1 MQNQGLN
8 VQDGSG
14 AGFRVGVRGKLM
26 LSIAVVLAGTLVAAS
41 VAVVGYG
48 NVRDTIDAIVGRAV
62 PSMKEGMSVA
72 YQTERLV
79 ALAPALTSAADD
91 AARSAV
97 ASRVHDI
104 KDEFAARLDQLRKTD
119 TDGNLLNGIEE
130 TAKALFANLV
140 ELDAAAA
147 QRIVQNGRIAEQVP
161 AILDADTKIQ
171 RFTSPWRTVIASEE
185 EQARQT
191 VLDPDASP
199 EDMRAA
205 AAAMVENAR
214 RMQPVRT
221 LMDEASNLRN
231 LLLEAGSTTD
241 GDRLNVIE
249 ARLTQ
254 SMMSVNNLLPQ
265 LPEPLK
271 DAVTPAMTVIAGI
284 AAGDTGAVET
294 RRRILGLRE
303 RSRVLVESNHALS
316 ARMTASI
323 GELVQAQER
332 GIAATT
338 ADTTR
343 MLDTSRLM
351 QIAVS
356 LASIVASILV
366 VWLYVGRNLMRRLMA
381 LKSDMHRIATGDLA
395 ADVSVSGR
403 DEIAEMGAALRVF
416 RDTAREVE
424 AARAQAEAER
434 TRAAAERRQAMLS
447 LADQFESGVKAVM
460 QSVSAAATQMHQT
473 ASGMVQTAEHASTQA
488 GGAARAAES
497 ASANV
502 DGAASAA
509 HQLSASINEIAKQV
523 TESAMIAGQATNDAA
538 RTDSTMRSLSETAGR
553 IGEVLDLINSIAGQT
568 NLLALNA
575 TIEAARAGEAGK
587 GFAVVASEVKQLAT
601 QTARATEQI
610 ASQIG
615 AMQTATGEAASAIRA
630 IGSTIA
636 RLNEISTTIAAAV
649 EEQGVATADIAR
661 NVQQAA
667 GGTAA
672 ASENIGLVRTAAG
685 QTGQSAQEVLS
696 AAGQVSEK
704 AGHLLQQI
712 DRFLTQ
718 VRAA

>member
-1 MQNQGLN
+1 
-8 VQDGSG
+8 
-14 AGFRVGVRGKLM
+14 M
-26 LSIAVVLAGTLVAAS
+26 LSIGVVLSGTLGAAS
-41 VAVVGYG
+41 VALVGYG
-48 NVRDTIDAIVGRAV
+48 NVRDTIDAIVGQAV

-79 ALAPALTSAADD
+79 ALAPALTSAGD
-91 AARSAV
+91 AAARDAVSA
-97 ASRVHDI
+97 RVQAV
-104 KDEFAARLDQLRKTD
+104 KEEFSARLDQLRKTD
-119 TDGNLLNGIEE
+119 TDRDLLNGIED
-130 TAKALFANLV
+130 TAKALFANLA
-140 ELDAAAA
+140 ELDGAAA
-147 QRIVQNGRIAEQVP
+147 QRIAQNGRIAEQVP

-171 RFTSPWRTVIASEE
+171 RFTSPWKTVIASEE
-185 EQARQT
+185 GQARQT
-191 VLDPDASP
+191 VLDPDTTP

-205 AAAMVENAR
+205 ASTMVDAGL
-214 RMQPVRT
+214 RMQPIRT
-221 LMDEASNLRN
+221 LTDEASNARN
-231 LLLEAGSTTD
+231 LLLEAGTTTD

-249 ARLTQ
+249 ARLSQ
-254 SMMSVNNLLPQ
+254 SIAVINSVLPQ
-265 LPEPLK
+265 LPEKLTE
-271 DAVTPAMTVIAGI
+271 ALTPAVKEMAGI
-284 AAGDTGAVET
+284 ASGDTGAVET
-294 RRRILGLRE
+294 RRRVLDLRE
-303 RSRVLVESNHALS
+303 RSRALVESNHALS
-316 ARMTASI
+316 ARMTSAI
-323 GELVQAQER
+323 GELVQGQER

-343 MLDTSRLM
+343 MLDTSRLT
-351 QIAVS
+351 QIAVC
-356 LASIVASILV
+356 LVSIIVSILV

-381 LKSDMHRIATGDLA
+381 LKTDMRRIASGDLA
-395 ADVSVSGR
+395 AEVTLDGR

-434 TRAAAERRQAMLS
+434 TRAAAERREAMLS
-447 LADQFESGVKAVM
+447 LADQFENGVKMVVET
-460 QSVSAAATQMHQT
+460 VSAAATQMHQT
-473 ASGMVQTAEHASTQA
+473 ASSMVATAEHASTQA
-488 GGAARAAES
+488 AGAATAAES

-523 TESAMIAGQATNDAA
+523 TESAVIAGQASNDAA
-538 RTDSTMRSLSETAGR
+538 RTDATMRSLSETAGR

-610 ASQIG
+610 AGQIG
-615 AMQTATGEAASAIRA
+615 AMQSATGEAASAIRA
-630 IGSTIA
+630 IASTIA

-672 ASENIGLVRTAAG
+672 ASENIGLVRSAAG
-685 QTGQSAQEVLS
+685 QTGQSAQEVLT

-704 AGHLLQQI
+704 TGHLLQQI

>member
-8 VQDGSG
+8 AQDATG
-14 AGFRVGVRGKLM
+14 AGLRVGVRGKLM
-26 LSIAVVLAGTLVAAS
+26 LSIGVVLSGTLVAAS
-41 VAVVGYG
+41 VALVGYG

-79 ALAPALTSAADD
+79 ALAPALTSAGD
-91 AARSAV
+91 AAARDAV
-97 ASRVHDI
+97 SSRVREV
-104 KDEFAARLDQLRKTD
+104 KEEFTARLDQLRKTD
-119 TDGNLLNGIEE
+119 TDRDLLNGIED
-130 TAKALFANLV
+130 TAKALFANLA
-140 ELDAAAA
+140 ELDGAAA
-147 QRIVQNGRIAEQVP
+147 QRIAQNGRIAEQVP

-171 RFTSPWRTVIASEE
+171 RFTSPWKTVIANEE
-185 EQARQT
+185 GQARQT
-191 VLDPDASP
+191 VLDPDTKP

-205 AAAMVENAR
+205 ASTMVDAGQ
-214 RMQPVRT
+214 RMQPIRT
-221 LMDEASNLRN
+221 LMDEASNARN
-231 LLLEAGSTTD
+231 LLLEAGTTTD
-241 GDRLNVIE
+241 ADRLNVIE
-249 ARLTQ
+249 ARLSQTLAVID
-254 SMMSVNNLLPQ
+254 SVLPQ
-265 LPEPLK
+265 LPEKLTE
-271 DAVTPAMTVIAGI
+271 ALTPAVKSIAGI
-284 AAGDTGAVET
+284 ASGDTSAVET
-294 RRRILGLRE
+294 RRRILDLRE
-303 RSRVLVESNHALS
+303 RSRALVESNHALS
-316 ARMTASI
+316 ARMTSSI

-338 ADTTR
+338 SDTAQ
-343 MLDTSRLM
+343 MLDTSRLT
-351 QIAVS
+351 QIAVC
-356 LASIVASILV
+356 LVSIIASILV

-381 LKSDMHRIATGDLA
+381 LKSDMRRIASGDLA
-395 ADVSVSGR
+395 AEVTLDGR
-403 DEIAEMGAALRVF
+403 DEISEMGAALRVF

-434 TRAAAERRQAMLS
+434 TRAAAERREAMLS
-447 LADQFESGVKAVM
+447 LADQFENGVKMVVET
-460 QSVSAAATQMHQT
+460 VSAAATQMHQT
-473 ASGMVQTAEHASTQA
+473 ASSMVATAENASTQA
-488 GGAARAAES
+488 GSAATAAES

-523 TESAMIAGQATNDAA
+523 TESAVIAGQASNDAA
-538 RTDSTMRSLSETAGR
+538 RTDATMRSLSETAGR

-610 ASQIG
+610 AGQIG
-615 AMQTATGEAASAIRA
+615 AMQSATGEAASAIRA
-630 IGSTIA
+630 IASTIA

-667 GGTAA
+667 GGTAE

-685 QTGQSAQEVLS
+685 QTGQSAQEVLT

-704 AGHLLQQI
+704 TGNLLQQI
-712 DRFLTQ
+712 DRFLSQ

>member
-1 MQNQGLN
+1 MNA
-8 VQDGSG
+8 QDATG
-14 AGFRVGVRGKLM
+14 AGLRVGVRGKLM
-26 LSIAVVLAGTLVAAS
+26 LSIGVVLSGTLVAAS
-41 VAVVGYG
+41 VALVGYG
-48 NVRDTIDAIVGRAV
+48 NVRDTIDVIVGRAV

-79 ALAPALTSAADD
+79 ALAPALTSAGD
-91 AARSAV
+91 AAARDTVST
-97 ASRVHDI
+97 RVREV
-104 KDEFAARLDQLRKTD
+104 KEEFAARLDQLRKTD
-119 TDGNLLNGIEE
+119 TDRDLLNGIED
-130 TAKALFANLV
+130 TAKALFANLA
-140 ELDAAAA
+140 ELDGAAA
-147 QRIVQNGRIAEQVP
+147 QRIAQNGRIAEQVP

-171 RFTSPWRTVIASEE
+171 RFTSPWKTVIANEE
-185 EQARQT
+185 GQARQT
-191 VLDPDASP
+191 VLDPDTKP

-205 AAAMVENAR
+205 AATMVDAGQ
-214 RMQPVRT
+214 RMQPIRT
-221 LMDEASNLRN
+221 LMDETSNARN
-231 LLLEAGSTTD
+231 LLLEAGTTTD
-241 GDRLNVIE
+241 ADRLNVIE
-249 ARLTQ
+249 ARLAQ
-254 SMMSVNNLLPQ
+254 SMAVIDSVLPQ
-265 LPEPLK
+265 LPEKLTE
-271 DAVTPAMTVIAGI
+271 ALTPAVKAIAGI
-284 AAGDTGAVET
+284 ASGDTSAVET
-294 RRRILGLRE
+294 RRRILDLRE
-303 RSRVLVESNHALS
+303 RSRALVESNHALS
-316 ARMTASI
+316 ARMTSSI

-338 ADTTR
+338 SDTAQ
-343 MLDTSRLM
+343 MLDTSRLT
-351 QIAVS
+351 QIAVC
-356 LASIVASILV
+356 LVSIIASILV

-381 LKSDMHRIATGDLA
+381 LKSDMRRIASGDLA
-395 ADVSVSGR
+395 AEVTLDGR
-403 DEIAEMGAALRVF
+403 DEISEMGAALRVF

-434 TRAAAERRQAMLS
+434 TRAAAERREAMLS
-447 LADQFESGVKAVM
+447 LADQFENGVKMVVET
-460 QSVSAAATQMHQT
+460 VSAAATQMHQT
-473 ASGMVQTAEHASTQA
+473 ASSMVATAENASTQA
-488 GGAARAAES
+488 GSAATAAES

-523 TESAMIAGQATNDAA
+523 TESAVIAGQASNDAA
-538 RTDSTMRSLSETAGR
+538 RTDATMRSLSETAGR

-610 ASQIG
+610 AGQIG
-615 AMQTATGEAASAIRA
+615 AMQSATGEAASAIRA
-630 IGSTIA
+630 IASTIA

-685 QTGQSAQEVLS
+685 QTGQSAQEVLT

-704 AGHLLQQI
+704 TGNLLQQI
-712 DRFLTQ
+712 DRFLSQ